1 MYIII
6 EEKLLLVPI
15 NLGRLIRSFPNNLI
29 IYSQVRNTKESC
41 QSSQERMSHET
52 SLKIRPCSALRNCNK
67 AHQELHLKLHR
78 SQHFKC

>member
-29 IYSQVRNTKESC
+29 YSQVRNTKESC
-41 QSSQERMSHET
+41 QSSQEQMSHET
-52 SLKIRPCSALRNCNK
+52 
-67 AHQELHLKLHR
+67 
-78 SQHFKC
+78 

>member
-41 QSSQERMSHET
+41 QSSQERTSHET
-52 SLKIRPCSALRNCNK
+52 
-67 AHQELHLKLHR
+67 
-78 SQHFKC
+78 